1 MGIITGVVAIG
12 FLLLM
17 GVVVYSIFSETI
29 DTIWANLQ
37 EKRDQQE
44 EQAPPD
50 ETVNGNLASNTGT
63 RVCDLD
69 MELVGTVY
77 DPTVIDV
84 ARAFEEQELA
94 LWVGQSDINWK
105 FEQQNTNI
113 IDYTWFCSGETPASL
128 LEMLSFYNRGT
139 LEQLSLFGQGTVETD
154 KTIRIYFE
162 AKSMD
167 SGKKM
172 YADQKKDA
180 GDRDDLFSRSIV
192 IEQDT
197 PLPTSFSLP
206 ISLYDVTE
214 DDYHLKF
221 WSDELNINDKMPNY
235 KLKYN
240 LCSPSKSSC
249 G

>member
-1 MGIITGVVAIG
+1 MGIIIGIVALG

-17 GVVVYSIFSETI
+17 GIVVYSIFSETI
-29 DTIWANLQ
+29 DTIWANFQ
-37 EKRDQQE
+37 EKQDQQE

-50 ETVNGNLASNTGT
+50 EIVNGNLANITGT
-63 RVCDLD
+63 RVCDLSI
-69 MELVGTVY
+69 ELVGTVY
-77 DPTVIDV
+77 DPTVVGDP
-84 ARAFEEQELA
+84 FKGQELA
-94 LWVGQSDINWK
+94 LWVGKTNPL
-105 FEQQNTNI
+105 FELKNAPNTNI
-113 IDYTWFCSGETPASL
+113 IEYNWFCSGQTPASL
-128 LEMLSFYNRGT
+128 LEMLSFYNKGK

-172 YADQKKDA
+172 YADSKKDA
-180 GDRDDLFSRSIV
+180 GDRDDVFLDSIE
-192 IEQDT
+192 IKQDT
-197 PLPTSFSLP
+197 SLPSSFSLP

-214 DDYHLKF
+214 DDYYVKF
-221 WSDELNINDKMPNY
+221 WSEDLKINEKMPNY
-235 KLKYN
+235 KLNYN